1 MSSYAEKKARRAK
14 SAKEKVRGVKF
25 ERHASQIV
33 FDPVSL
39 SFVVTWAKCNRT
51 LDERLAKRAPAHF
64 IPSIVSIATLFD
76 RGLIDTS
83 HVVYAAKSVGAAW
96 KAGDRDGLDTE
107 EAKKAVELVSDL
119 SSMCVNPS
127 STSVSADIGQAFRHM
142 LDELAA
148 VRFLNTPIAEFKDEA
163 VLPALDKAVAECICT
178 AGFLDWPA
186 MAKRRRMLFC
196 LNRKER
202 TEVTYTIVSMLF
214 DTGSCP
220 LLSLSDR
227 RIIRMHASKA
237 SGLGLGEGSGTYQSF
252 FRYALLEMREMRES
266 DTAHVSGRLSP
277 KEMLDIVSGASS
289 PSTASQS

>member
-1 MSSYAEKKARRAK
+1 MSSYAEKRARRA
-14 SAKEKVRGVKF
+14 SAEKAKGRGVKF

-33 FDPVSL
+33 FDPASL

-51 LDERLAKRAPAHF
+51 PEERLAKRAPAHF
-64 IPSIVSIATLFD
+64 IPSIGAIATLFD
-76 RGLIDTS
+76 RGLVDS
-83 HVVYAAKSVGAAW
+83 AHVVYAAKSVGAAW
-96 KAGDRDGLDTE
+96 KAGDMDGLDTE

-163 VLPALDKAVAECICT
+163 VLPALDKAVAECLGT
-178 AGFLDWPA
+178 AGFLNWPA

-202 TEVTYTIVSMLF
+202 TEVTYTLVSMLF

-220 LLSLSDR
+220 LLSLADR

-237 SGLGLGEGSGTYQSF
+237 SGLGLGEGSGIYEAF
-252 FRYALLEMREMRES
+252 FRQALLEMREMREA
-266 DTAHVSGRLSP
+266 DMAHVAGRLSP
-277 KEMLDIVSGASS
+277 KEMLDMVSGASS
-289 PSTASQS
+289 PTTASQS